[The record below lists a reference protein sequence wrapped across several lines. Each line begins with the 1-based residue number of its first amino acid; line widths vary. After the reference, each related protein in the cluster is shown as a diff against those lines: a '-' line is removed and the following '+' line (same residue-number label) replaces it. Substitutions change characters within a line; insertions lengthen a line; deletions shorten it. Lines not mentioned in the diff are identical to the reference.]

1 MTKTATT
8 AREVRDL
15 MRSIGDRGRDARL
28 IVSEIN
34 VEERIGVPLLSASM
48 RHSSITLYADALADE
63 MTRTFT
69 IITNG
74 RSVLVAADLAF
85 DTYALANAD
94 LSLIQAHTIT
104 WIAAVTAPDAE

>member
-1 MTKTATT
+1 
-8 AREVRDL
+8 
-15 MRSIGDRGRDARL
+15 MRSIGDRGCDARL

-48 RHSSITLYADALADE
+48 RHSSITLYADALAD
-63 MTRTFT
+63 
-69 IITNG
+69 
-74 RSVLVAADLAF
+74 
-85 DTYALANAD
+85 AD